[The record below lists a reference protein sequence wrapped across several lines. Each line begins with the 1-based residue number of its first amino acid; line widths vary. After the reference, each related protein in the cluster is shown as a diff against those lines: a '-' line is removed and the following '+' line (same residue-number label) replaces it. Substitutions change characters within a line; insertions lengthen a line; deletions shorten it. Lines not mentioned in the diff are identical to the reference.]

1 MNKLLVVTFDS
12 EAAAHAGLQ
21 ALRRLHA
28 DGDITLYA
36 TGVVARDAAG
46 AARLVQADEPGLIG
60 TGMGMAVGSLIGLL
74 VGPVGLA
81 VGALTGTVVGAMRD
95 LWVAGVDVDFI
106 AEAQARLQ
114 PGKVALLA
122 EIEEAWQVPV
132 DTALEAAGGQVL
144 RRSRAVLA
152 DPPFDQDVET
162 LRADIGALEAE
173 MAQAG
178 SQAQDRLQDQLAAA
192 RLRLDAAV
200 QRSHQ
205 RLAALRQE
213 AEDKAAALQQQLGR
227 AEGAVKDRLQARV
240 QHLRVASHARG
251 AKLAQAWGLT
261 KEALTP

>member
-36 TGVVARDAAG
+36 TGVVARG
-46 AARLVQADEPGLIG
+46 ADGVARLKQADEPGLVG
-60 TGMGMAVGSLIGLL
+60 TGVGLAVGSLVGLL
-74 VGPVGLA
+74 GGPVGLA
-81 VGALTGTVVGAMRD
+81 VGALTGTLVGAMRD
-95 LWVAGVDVDFI
+95 IWVAGVDMDFI
-106 AEAQARLQ
+106 AQAQARLQ
-114 PGKVALLA
+114 PGKVALVA
-122 EIEEAWQVPV
+122 EIEEEWVVPV

-144 RRSRAVLA
+144 RRSRNVLA
-152 DPPFDQDVET
+152 DPPFDQDLET
-162 LRADIGALEAE
+162 IRADIAALEAE
-173 MAQAG
+173 AAQAG
-178 SQAQDRLQDQLAAA
+178 SQAQDRLQAQLATA
-192 RLRLDAAV
+192 RQRLDAAV
-200 QRSHQ
+200 QRGHQ
-205 RLAALRQE
+205 RMAALRKE
-213 AEDKAAALQQQLGR
+213 ADDKAAALQVQLGQ